1 MKSDSNHWRSN
12 TLIQKGIPLKD
23 FAEITQQ
30 IMLTLSNIIDFNNIS
45 LTEIGLKNLN
55 GYHWNF
61 LESIIRD
68 ESTKIVKDE
77 ISDFLRRELKNI
89 ENLRISTPY
98 DNFIRKRIFKE
109 TYFWPYNTLFHFLT
123 ELSYGSCK
131 LDCRTF

>member
-1 MKSDSNHWRSN
+1 MV
-12 TLIQKGIPLKD
+12 
-23 FAEITQQ
+23 
-30 IMLTLSNIIDFNNIS
+30 IIEF
-45 LTEIGLKNLN
+45 
-55 GYHWNF
+55 F

-109 TYFWPYNTLFHFLT
+109 TYF
-123 ELSYGSCK
+123 
-131 LDCRTF
+131 